1 MFADRAEAGRLL
13 GAALQDRIEGKAFV
27 LGLARGGVVVAA
39 GVADALDAPLD
50 VLIPRKLG
58 APRNAE
64 LAIGAVAPGVRV
76 IDEAMVRRL
85 RVPAGYLEA
94 EIARAEA
101 EIERRSQA
109 YRGHRPPPRLA
120 GSCAVVVDDGVATGA
135 TAIAAPRWA
144 RAQRPDRLVF
154 ATPVGPPDTARLLSR
169 ECDEV
174 VFLREPASFTAVGT
188 WYRRFDQVDDDA
200 VKAIV
205 AEHAA

>member
-13 GAALQDRIEGKAFV
+13 GDALRDRIDGPAFV

-39 GVADALDAPLD
+39 GVAEALDAPLD

-58 APRNAE
+58 APRNPE

-76 IDEAMVRRL
+76 VDEAMVRRL
-85 RVPAGYLEA
+85 RVSPAYLEA
-94 EIARAEA
+94 EIARAES
-101 EIERRSQA
+101 EIERRSRA
-109 YRGHRPPPRLA
+109 YRGDRPPPRLS

-135 TAIAAPRWA
+135 TAIAALRWA
-144 RAQRPDRLVF
+144 RARRPGRLVF
-154 ATPVGPPDTARLLSR
+154 ATPVGPADTARLLSR

-188 WYRRFDQVDDDA
+188 WYRHFGQVGDDE
-200 VKAIV
+200 VRAIV
-205 AEHAA
+205 ARHAA